1 MAFTL
6 LFSLLL
12 VHHIQKDPSS
22 TGICTKTV
30 FQDVMGEKARQP
42 ALEFI
47 IQSGIPFRVTQFPPE
62 KKWGVL
68 FREAWKKGDSVIFLV
83 TKPQSLGDSSIKYF
97 YVRINGRGEVALWV
111 FLYLILKYLSGII

>member
-22 TGICTKTV
+22 TGICTKTM

-47 IQSGIPFRVTQFPPE
+47 IQCGIPFRVTQFPPE
-62 KKWGVL
+62 KNGEFCSERHGRRETVL
-68 FREAWKKGDSVIFLV
+68 S
-83 TKPQSLGDSSIKYF
+83 SLLPNLR
-97 YVRINGRGEVALWV
+97 V
-111 FLYLILKYLSGII
+111 SGTPA